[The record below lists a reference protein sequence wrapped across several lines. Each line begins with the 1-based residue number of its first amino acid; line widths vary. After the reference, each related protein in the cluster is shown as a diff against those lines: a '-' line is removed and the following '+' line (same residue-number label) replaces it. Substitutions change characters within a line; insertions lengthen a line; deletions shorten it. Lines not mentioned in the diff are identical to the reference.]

1 MQKQAYLVKLKLVS
15 GDIEK
20 SSLRLVEADNEREAG
35 IAAMEAEANYNLDF
49 SDYPDGDG
57 CWDGAEWIYTV
68 RGTKRLT
75 TEQAQAYR
83 ELITF

>member
-1 MQKQAYLVKLKLVS
+1 MKKQAYLVKLKLVS

-35 IAAMEAEANYNLDF
+35 VAAMEAEAHYSLNFD
-49 SDYPDGDG
+49 DYPEADG
-57 CWDGAEWIYTV
+57 CWDGSEWVYTV
-68 RGTKRLT
+68 RGIKPLT
-75 TEQAQAYR
+75 SEQAQAYR